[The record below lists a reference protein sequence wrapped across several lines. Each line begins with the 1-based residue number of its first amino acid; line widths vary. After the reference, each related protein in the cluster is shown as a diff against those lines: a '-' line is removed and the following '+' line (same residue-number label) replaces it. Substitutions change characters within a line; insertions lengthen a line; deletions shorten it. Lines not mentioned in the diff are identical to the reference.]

1 MKNKKKSVNLFVIKI
16 YKGKISAA
24 EVLFRI
30 LKLAVE
36 RMEEESIKQEK

>member
-1 MKNKKKSVNLFVIKI
+1 VKNKRKSGDLFVIKI
-16 YKGKISAA
+16 YKGKIPAA
-24 EVLFRI
+24 QVLFRI